1 MMAQQQIDL
10 GKLFQAVLQG
20 VQQNQTALNQADT
33 YNHNHGD
40 NMVQIFQQVNQAL
53 AKKKNA
59 STAQQLAYASRML
72 QRNANSGTGKVY
84 AQGFAK
90 AAGDFKGTEI
100 TLDKIL
106 PLLQV
111 IFGGGQTSRND
122 NLLNSLLGAL
132 GGSQGTSSGSGDQ
145 LMQMLGSLLGGSGTQ
160 GGDVL
165 GGLMSTLLGGSPM
178 AQSSH
183 RTQSSQIVTQ
193 ALMQVLSQLGK

>member
-1 MMAQQQIDL
+1 MAQTQIDL
-10 GKLFQAVLQG
+10 AKLFQAVLQG

-59 STAQQLAYASRML
+59 STAQQLSYASRML
-72 QRNANSGTGKVY
+72 QRNAQSGTGKVY

-111 IFGGGQTSRND
+111 ILGGGQTTRND

-132 GGSQGTSSGSGDQ
+132 GGSQGTSSVSGNQ
-145 LMQMLGSLLGGSGTQ
+145 LVQLLGSLLGSSSGQGS
-160 GGDVL
+160 DAL
-165 GGLMSTLLGGSPM
+165 GSLVSTLLGGSPM

-193 ALMQVLSQLGK
+193 ALLQVLSQLGK